1 MQGPQYMLLCLVHL
15 ITALT
20 DEEKKTIVEKH
31 NFYRA
36 RAEPPAADMK
46 ALRWDQTLEDLAKS
60 YAAKCIW
67 DHNEERGFRGENLFI
82 MSGSSLDVEL
92 GLADWHRE
100 RDYYNFT
107 TEACQEGQ
115 MCGHYTQMVWGNS
128 ERVGCGE
135 NFCEKLE
142 GFDETNMFLLV
153 CNYEPPGNFQGEK
166 PYTPGA
172 FCSSCPSSH
181 VCRESLCADESL
193 EQEETS
199 TAQLGTTLSEFPS
212 DTTHSQPYPEPTQSE
227 LDLEPTKPELDPK
240 IISQLFLEP
249 TQSELVPEHT
259 QSELDLE
266 PTQPELDSKTIS
278 QLFLEPKNSELVP
291 EPIQSELDLEPTQPE
306 PDPKTISQLFLES
319 TQSELVPEH
328 TQSELDLEPTQP
340 EPDPKTISQ
349 LFLESTQSELVPEHT
364 QSELDLE
371 PTQPEPDPKTISQLF
386 LESTQSELVPEHT
399 QSELDLEPTQPKLDS
414 KTTKSELVPE
424 PAQSDMVPEPTKP
437 EMDQKATKSE
447 LVPEPT
453 QAELNLESELKLTP
467 SEMVQDLMST
477 RTTTE
482 PLEIITTQRVEKS
495 SPDVIEE
502 TSVQPTSQV
511 IAFPDQEYLS
521 VSVRPSLPVTATPH
535 IDKTAIEKVFF
546 NDEPDTPT
554 EKQRIPVTV
563 KVTTTQPVKTHDMS
577 VLVDKPQEKIVDT
590 VTSQDQAR
598 RKDQQSP
605 KAPSEKKKQKQKNMN
620 VTSNKWK
627 TQLSS
632 SMRRD
637 YKSGLAVQTYFG
649 RPVQSWHL
657 ARAPRPCLYP
667 CPRSKSQLVFPLY
680 RTNHISSL
688 GGYDEQS
695 QKISKSLVKP
705 SFQQLWRQL
714 GYKRGVYSLY
724 LPPAQQH

>member
-107 TEACQEGQ
+107 TETCQEGQ
-115 MCGHYTQMVWGNS
+115 MCGHYTQMVWANS

-181 VCRESLCADESL
+181 VCRESLCADEGL

-199 TAQLGTTLSEFPS
+199 TAELGTTLAEFPS
-212 DTTHSQPYPEPTQSE
+212 DTTHSQIYPEPTQSE

-259 QSELDLE
+259 QSELNLE

-278 QLFLEPKNSELVP
+278 QMFLEPKNSELVA
-291 EPIQSELDLEPTQPE
+291 EP
-306 PDPKTISQLFLES
+306 
-319 TQSELVPEH
+319 

-340 EPDPKTISQ
+340 E
-349 LFLESTQSELVPEHT
+349 L
-364 QSELDLE
+364 
-371 PTQPEPDPKTISQLF
+371 DPKTISQLF

-424 PAQSDMVPEPTKP
+424 PTQSEMVPEPTKP

-453 QAELNLESELKLTP
+453 QTELNLESELKLTP

-502 TSVQPTSQV
+502 TSVHSTSQV
-511 IAFPDQEYLS
+511 IAFPDQEYIS

-535 IDKTAIEKVFF
+535 IDKTTIEKVFF